1 MNSKN
6 TVSMTLIRGLIFA
19 FFLGLALQQ
28 AGADVIVG
36 GTSVGA
42 APPDTCNP
50 EEEGEKIH
58 GAMGNMVDATCDT
71 AAIVSADDSGFFIPS
86 VKNSMNDRCERAR
99 GWMNADQRKNEFKR
113 MGKKNDSD
121 CFIEELPGL
130 DSVGNNDGVCTKD
143 EWYSKKEDAY
153 GCVEDPDAM
162 VPEEADG
169 DGVCELILG
178 PHPSK
183 KRIWE
188 PCKEVCDIPV
198 GVEDVN
204 DCSTMDVVALAFED
218 AAVELESAN
227 VLLTAQLA
235 VLKAEQERG
244 SMIAEMEPGSDSL
257 CLTASS
263 VVLEF
268 GGSEYTYADGGR
280 ADSWEGLYW
289 ATEFALIS
297 EQAANACWAGA
308 DTTIWGFD
316 APAICIPV
324 IAVTTGLKILA
335 DQMELLDD
343 AISGTRIDNLS
354 LCVAELKTGQ
364 DETNNK
370 LDGVLERLELIMDYL
385 NMPPGQRPEFPKKP

>member
-1 MNSKN
+1 M
-6 TVSMTLIRGLIFA
+6 
-19 FFLGLALQQ
+19 
-28 AGADVIVG
+28 ADVIVG
-36 GTSVGA
+36 GTPVAA
-42 APPDTCNP
+42 APPDTCDLD
-50 EEEGEKIH
+50 EEAEKIH

-71 AAIVSADDSGFFIPS
+71 AAIVSADDSGFFSPS
-86 VKNSMNDRCERAR
+86 VRNSMNDRCERAR
-99 GWMNADQRKNEFKR
+99 GWMNADHRKNEFKR
-113 MGKKNDSD
+113 MGKKNESD
-121 CFIEELPGL
+121 CYIEELPDPDG
-130 DSVGNNDGVCTKD
+130 VGNDDGVCTKD

-153 GCVEDPDAM
+153 GCVEDPDAK

-169 DGVCELILG
+169 DGVCELLAG
-178 PHPSK
+178 PAPSK

-188 PCKEVCDIPV
+188 PCKEICDIPV
-198 GVEDVN
+198 GVEEIN
-204 DCSTMDVVALAFED
+204 DCSTMDVVAMAFED
-218 AAVELESAN
+218 AAVDVESAN

-235 VLKAEQERG
+235 VLTAEQERG
-244 SMIAEMEPGSDSL
+244 RMIAEMEPGSSGL
-257 CLTASS
+257 CLTASDA
-263 VVLEF
+263 EF
-268 GGSEYTYADGGR
+268 DDLHFMGGAR
-280 ADSWEGLYW
+280 ANTWMELFW

-324 IAVTTGLKILA
+324 IAVTTGLKILG

-343 AISGTRIDNLS
+343 AITGTRIDNLS

-385 NMPPGQRPEFPKKP
+385 NMPPGQRPEFPKKS